1 IDKNGHL
8 DYADKSGILDGANGD
23 MGANEVASFD
33 PIFFLHHANID
44 RMFWVW
50 QKKWHKT
57 GREGDEKFIITN
69 DDKGSKVNGGKSGG
83 QGPTPG
89 QNMGDDLTMDSEL
102 RPFKAKE
109 NFQTANG
116 CVDIEGQ
123 LGYTYTIGS
132 LDQEYWPR
140 LPKRKYEDIGEPES
154 NVPAAPGRPTVR
166 KTTGEH
172 LKSKMKSLKEKIK
185 KKKSGP
191 SAAPKPS
198 TGGGGTPIEIMY
210 EMNHKITSLGKESEE
225 KQEGWPEEF
234 KMVNDSFEIDGTN
247 FKREFY
253 TKVEGIDMN
262 QFYGS
267 FIVITGRRIYDEQ
280 SNKYVWTIIH
290 QKAVLARWDKSA
302 CKNCQNHSSV
312 DLCFSMGKVL
322 PGDLLKNNWNVWFV
336 FRRMDNHRFAIFPV
350 VPYSDGNGERVPENS
365 YREIN
370 HFVRICEMPSKN

>member
-1 IDKNGHL
+1 L
-8 DYADKSGILDGANGD
+8 DYANKSGILDGANGN

-69 DDKGSKVNGGKSGG
+69 DDEGSKVNGGKSG

-89 QNMGDDLTMDSEL
+89 QKMGCDLTMDSEL
-102 RPFKAKE
+102 RPFKDTKDIY
-109 NFQTANG
+109 FQTANG

-132 LDQEYWPR
+132 LDQKIWAR

-154 NVPAAPGRPTVR
+154 NAPAAPEPPTVR
-166 KTTGEH
+166 KTTGYH
-172 LKSKMKSLKEKIK
+172 LKYKMDSLKKKIK
-185 KKKSGP
+185 KKKSSPPVLGLG
-191 SAAPKPS
+191 AA
-198 TGGGGTPIEIMY
+198 GTPIEIMY
-210 EMNHKITSLGKESEE
+210 EMNHKIASLGKESEE
-225 KQEGWPEEF
+225 KQEEWPEEF
-234 KMVNDSFEIDGTN
+234 KNVNDSFEIDGTK

-253 TKVEGIDMN
+253 TTVEGIDMS

-280 SNKYVWTIIH
+280 SNKYVWKIIN

-302 CKNCQNHSSV
+302 CKNCQSHSSV
-312 DLCFSMGKVL
+312 DLCFSMGNVL
-322 PGDLLKNNWNVWFV
+322 PGELLKNNWNVWFV
-336 FRRMDNHRFAIFPV
+336 FRRMDNHRFAIVPV
-350 VPYSDGNGERVPENS
+350 VPYSDGNGEKVSENS

-370 HFVRICEMPSKN
+370 HYVRICEMPSKN